1 MAGSHGNG
9 VPVLLAVIYS
19 ASLFISSN
27 IFGQYKSPI
36 CLTFIP
42 HPTPMSTIL
51 VTGATGKQGGA
62 IIAALLALPKPPIT
76 IHVLT
81 RFPKSPSAVALAS
94 KSSTITL
101 VEGSFDTLSSALS
114 NVDAAFFMSE
124 NVTGGAS
131 NEVAQGRAISSALA
145 SVRDS
150 GEKVPHVVY
159 SSVDGAER
167 GTGIPHFESKWEIEK
182 LLRRVVGAEGMTV
195 LRPVAFMNN
204 FPKRSGEALSPLW
217 GAFDVVVGGKKLQW
231 VSTSDIGVAFIFLV

>member
-1 MAGSHGNG
+1 
-9 VPVLLAVIYS
+9 
-19 ASLFISSN
+19 
-27 IFGQYKSPI
+27 
-36 CLTFIP
+36 
-42 HPTPMSTIL
+42 MSTIL